1 MLNVNEVWARV
12 SQLPAYRDRKLA
24 DFVIQAWDINQQ
36 LTTSAGAGG
45 TADNQPVTFAA
56 GAIIV
61 GIGGAARPNGQA
73 ATLADYAPG
82 NDLYKISIADQ
93 QSNRSIIGR
102 TRAIASSV
110 FGNLNDLF
118 PAKEIIIP
126 TNGTLIYSFE
136 NLTTSTIDITIT
148 HHLLVPAAI
157 S

>member
-12 SQLPAYRDRKLA
+12 SQLPAYQGRKLA

-45 TADNQPVTFAA
+45 IVDNQPVTFAA

-61 GIGGAARPNGQA
+61 GVGVAARPNGQA
-73 ATLADYAPG
+73 ATQTYPPG
-82 NDLYKISIADQ
+82 GDLFKISIADQ

-102 TRAIASSV
+102 TKAIASSV
-110 FGNLNDLF
+110 FGVFNDLF
-118 PAKEIIIP
+118 PAKELIIP
-126 TNGTLIYSFE
+126 TNGSLIYGFE
-136 NLTTSTIDITIT
+136 NMTTSTIDITIT